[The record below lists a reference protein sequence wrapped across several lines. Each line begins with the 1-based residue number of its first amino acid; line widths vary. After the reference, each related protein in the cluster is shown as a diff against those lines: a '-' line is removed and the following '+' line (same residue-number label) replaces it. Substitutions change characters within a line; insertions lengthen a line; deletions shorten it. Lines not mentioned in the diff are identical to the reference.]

1 MQQNFS
7 TLRKILWTAVGAAVL
22 LLFALVIWIDQD
34 VHEPTEQVVS
44 EVIQPRFD
52 LVSHTGAAVSDETF
66 RGDWLL
72 VFFGFTNC
80 PDICPTTLAEMAAVM
95 EELGEDAEDVQPLF
109 VSVDPERDDPEAMA
123 EYVGAFHPSIVGLTG
138 EQDAIVRAA
147 ENFRA
152 YHEKVPAEDGD
163 GYSVAHSS
171 VTYLVSPDGRFARI
185 YSYGTPA
192 DEIVDD
198 LRQRL

>member
-1 MQQNFS
+1 MQQHFS

-22 LLFALVIWIDQD
+22 LLFALVIWIDRD

-44 EVIQPRFD
+44 DVIQPEFD
-52 LVSHTGAAVSDETF
+52 LVSHTGAAVSDKTF
-66 RGDWLL
+66 QGDWLL

-109 VSVDPERDDPEAMA
+109 VSVDPERDDPEALA

-138 EQDAIVRAA
+138 EQDAIARAA

-152 YHEKVPAEDGD
+152 YHEKIPAKEGG

-171 VTYLVSPDGRFARI
+171 VTYLVSPEGRFVRV